1 MGHQN
6 TIPPHFLPSRTI
18 GVIEID
24 CFGSFPGCGNQLVL
38 PKRCV
43 GGAIRKRRRGTGL
56 SARRSRTATGEW
68 RIVVPIA
75 LFSALLAGCTTS
87 GENSF
92 GLANPSFTAGS
103 AGVVAGDNAAPPAV
117 NGEIPESATG
127 EAVAAASA
135 GAAAPTAT
143 VMDAGDTAL
152 PATVAYVPTSNPVA
166 ASVFPP
172 VPVMAEA
179 NAAST
184 AAVAEISADD
194 AAAAGPAKPA
204 EQQVASAA
212 TAPAPQFFL
221 SAGDPAPQ
229 PAPPKKRGFLSNL
242 FSTAEAAPM
251 KAGIAQAYAPRP
263 QAEKPAKPLVELAS
277 VDPDEARPVR
287 ASVGDGN
294 DLPGVRKTALFEI
307 KRKSGL
313 DDDSD
318 VDLHEEDELGGGA
331 GYQVASAAGL
341 ARLAPNGLLKQTDKV
356 DVGCLKP
363 TLVRVLKAVEAH
375 YGRKMV
381 VTSGYRSATHNRR
394 VRGAKNSM
402 HMYCAAADVQ
412 VPGVTKWE
420 LAAFVR
426 TMQGR
431 GGVGTYC
438 HTESVHI
445 DVGPERDWNWRCR
458 GKRKKRA

>member
-1 MGHQN
+1 
-6 TIPPHFLPSRTI
+6 LAR
-18 GVIEID
+18 
-24 CFGSFPGCGNQLVL
+24 FPVAETSLYFRK
-38 PKRCV
+38 PAS

-87 GENSF
+87 GENAF
-92 GLANPSFTAGS
+92 GLTNPSFTAAS

-117 NGEIPESATG
+117 NGEIPESKAG
-127 EAVAAASA
+127 SDAVASADAATSA
-135 GAAAPTAT
+135 GAAAPIAT

-152 PATVAYVPTSNPVA
+152 PATVAYVPTTNPVA

-172 VPVMAEA
+172 VPVMADA
-179 NAAST
+179 NAASA
-184 AAVAEISADD
+184 AAVAEIPADD
-194 AAAAGPAKPA
+194 AAADGTAKPA

-221 SAGDPAPQ
+221 TAGDPAPQ
-229 PAPPKKRGFLSNL
+229 AAPPKKRGFLSNL

-251 KAGIAQAYAPRP
+251 KAGVAQAYAPRP

-277 VDPDEARPVR
+277 VDPDEAKPVR
-287 ASVGDGN
+287 AATGN
-294 DLPGVRKTALFEI
+294 DNALPGVRQTALFEI

-318 VDLHEEDELGGGA
+318 VDLHEEDELGGGS
-331 GYQVASAAGL
+331 YQVASAAGL
-341 ARLAPNGLLKQTDKV
+341 ARLAPNGLLKQTEKV
-356 DVGCLKP
+356 DVACLKP

-375 YGRKMV
+375 YGRKML
-381 VTSGYRSATHNRR
+381 VTSGYRSPTHNRR

-412 VPGVTKWE
+412 VPGVSKWE

-426 TMQGR
+426 SMPGR

>member
-1 MGHQN
+1 MAAR
-6 TIPPHFLPSRTI
+6 L
-18 GVIEID
+18 
-24 CFGSFPGCGNQLVL
+24 
-38 PKRCV
+38 
-43 GGAIRKRRRGTGL
+43 RKRRRGTGL

-87 GENSF
+87 AENSF
-92 GLANPSFTAGS
+92 GLTNPSFTAAS

-117 NGEIPESATG
+117 NGDILEPTASDAVEPAT
-127 EAVAAASA
+127 ADASA
-135 GAAAPTAT
+135 ATAEPAAPTAT
-143 VMDAGDTAL
+143 VMDANDTPL
-152 PATVAYVPTSNPVA
+152 PAVIAYVPTANPA
-166 ASVFPP
+166 SASVFPP

-179 NAAST
+179 NAASA
-184 AAVAEISADD
+184 AAVAEVPAN
-194 AAAAGPAKPA
+194 AAAPADPAKPA
-204 EQQVASAA
+204 EQQVAAA
-212 TAPAPQFFL
+212 APAPQFFL
-221 SAGDPAPQ
+221 TAGNPAPQ
-229 PAPPKKRGFLSNL
+229 PITPKKRSFLSNL

-251 KAGIAQAYAPRP
+251 KAAQPYAPRVTP
-263 QAEKPAKPLVELAS
+263 EKPAEPLVQLAAA
-277 VDPDEARPVR
+277 DPEESKPVR
-287 ASVGDGN
+287 ASRGDDNG
-294 DLPGVRKTALFEI
+294 LPGVRQTALFEI

-318 VDLHEEDELGGGA
+318 VDLHEEDEFGGGA
-331 GYQVASAAGL
+331 YQVASAAGL

-356 DVGCLKP
+356 DVACLKP
-363 TLVRVLKAVEAH
+363 SLVRVLKAVESH
-375 YGRKMV
+375 YGRKMI
-381 VTSGYRSATHNRR
+381 VTSGYRSPTHNRR

-412 VPGVTKWE
+412 VPGVSKWE

-426 TMQGR
+426 SMPGR